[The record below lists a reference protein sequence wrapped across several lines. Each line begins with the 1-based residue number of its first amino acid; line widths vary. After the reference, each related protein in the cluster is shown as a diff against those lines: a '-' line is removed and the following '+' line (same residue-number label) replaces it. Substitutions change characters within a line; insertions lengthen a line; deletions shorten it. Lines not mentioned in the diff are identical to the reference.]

1 MKSLIGL
8 YNSHDKAIE
17 AIQLLKE
24 NGFTNKH
31 LSLLGKV
38 NGDDEV
44 AENIKNANTAVKGIG
59 IGAVAGTTLGVL
71 AGIGLMAIPGVGLLV
86 GAGALAGAVAG
97 FDFGVIGGG
106 IISALTIGGVEK
118 EMEAKYQKELLET
131 GKTLV
136 VVQGKEEELEKAK
149 ALLAAKGGYDE
160 LNEH

>member
-17 AIQLLKE
+17 AIRILKE

-38 NGDDEV
+38 DGDDEV
-44 AENIKNANTAVKGIG
+44 VENIKNANTAVKGIG
-59 IGAVAGTTLGVL
+59 IGAVAGTTLGL
-71 AGIGLMAIPGVGLLV
+71 LTGIGLLAIPGLGFLV

-106 IISALTIGGVEK
+106 LISALTIGGIEK
-118 EMEAKYQKELLET
+118 EMEAKYQKELET
-131 GKTLV
+131 GETLVIVQGDEGELVKAKTL
-136 VVQGKEEELEKAK
+136 LT
-149 ALLAAKGGYDE
+149 AKGGYDE
-160 LNEH
+160 LNAH

>member
-17 AIQLLKE
+17 AIRLLKE
-24 NGFTNKH
+24 DGFTSKH
-31 LSLLGKV
+31 LSLLGKID
-38 NGDDEV
+38 GDDEV
-44 AENIKNANTAVKGIG
+44 SDDIKNANTAVKGLG
-59 IGAVAGTTLGVL
+59 IGAVAGTTLGLLTGV
-71 AGIGLMAIPGVGLLV
+71 GLLAIPGVGFLV

-106 IISALTIGGVEK
+106 LISALTIGGIEK
-118 EMEAKYQKELLET
+118 EMEEKYQKELET

-136 VVQGKEEELEKAK
+136 VVQGSHDELVKAK